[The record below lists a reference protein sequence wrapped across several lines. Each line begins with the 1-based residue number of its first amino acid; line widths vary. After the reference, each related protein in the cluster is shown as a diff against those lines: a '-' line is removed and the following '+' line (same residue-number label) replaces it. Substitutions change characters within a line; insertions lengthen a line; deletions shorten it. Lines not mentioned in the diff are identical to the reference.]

1 MGGALVVEV
10 DSVGVAELGE
20 LLGHRCD
27 LDWPACDDVPV
38 HFVDRGLGV
47 LGTDVLDEGVPLAF
61 AGVRVAVDVHEFYV
75 SEWGE
80 DVLEVV
86 LRDVG
91 LGVRQV

>member
-1 MGGALVVEV
+1 
-10 DSVGVAELGE
+10 
-20 LLGHRCD
+20 
-27 LDWPACDDVPV
+27 
-38 HFVDRGLGV
+38 
-47 LGTDVLDEGVPLAF
+47 LDEGVALAF
-61 AGVRVAVDVHEFYV
+61 AGVGVAVDVDEFNV